1 MHPRI
6 PRLNFVRLKMGTI
19 SVLLADDHAVV
30 RQGLRMLLQTESGIE
45 IVGEA
50 ENGNQAISLAEELKP
65 AVVLMDVAMP
75 LLNGAQATRQIRRVS
90 PRTRVLVLSSYS
102 DDRIVDQLIEAGVS
116 GYLVKGAAASDL
128 VKAIREVIAGNQH
141 FSPEIARRLS
151 HRRQLSAQRK
161 RRSASPSRLSKRES
175 EVLQLIADG
184 HSNKQMAAA
193 LNISIKTVEKHRQRV
208 MQKLGLHETASLT
221 RYALSQGIPEA
232 EPIVK

>member
-1 MHPRI
+1 
-6 PRLNFVRLKMGTI
+6 MGTI

-30 RQGLRMLLQTESGIE
+30 RQGLRMLLQTESGID

-50 ENGNQAISLAEELKP
+50 ETGAEAIDLAEELKP

-75 LLNGAQATRQIRRVS
+75 TMNGAQASHQIRRVS
-90 PRTRVLVLSSYS
+90 PGTRILVLSSYS
-102 DDRIVDQLIEAGVS
+102 DDRIVDQLLEAGVS

-128 VKAIREVIAGNQH
+128 IKAIREVTGGNQY

-184 HSNKQMAAA
+184 NSNKQMAAA

-232 EPIVK
+232 EPIQK